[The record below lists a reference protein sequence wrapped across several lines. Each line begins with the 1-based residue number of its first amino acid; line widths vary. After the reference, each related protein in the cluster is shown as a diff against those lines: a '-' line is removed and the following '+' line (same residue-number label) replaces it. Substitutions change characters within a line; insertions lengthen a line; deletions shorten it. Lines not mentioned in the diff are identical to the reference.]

1 VRGYTAIGYIK
12 VGSSKGPDTKHGF
25 RGAGEEAL
33 QPLST
38 WMRLAVARARD
49 AERRADAIGRC
60 AWRLGARPSQT

>member
-1 VRGYTAIGYIK
+1 MQVRGYTAIGYIK

-38 WMRLAVARARD
+38 WTFCYREA
-49 AERRADAIGRC
+49 
-60 AWRLGARPSQT
+60 